1 MPNSAELPGITDR
14 TSTGQRS
21 FSQWLRKASC
31 PFIIRSDVSF
41 NTKSISIS
49 SLGLILGKLKE
60 SSLLDAERHTTQR
73 DIQELEILRGYVS
86 QGTGFRG
93 QKYQFEFSL
102 ISLRYI
108 FIDILGYQRSSEDNA
123 GEPSE
128 CISHLFGS
136 ISGKFLGP
144 THIPPQQVPI
154 DRKPSRKVLKFLIYF
169 VIFSGHISHSFF
181 WLGRSSYG
189 IPTNKDGTCTN

>member
-14 TSTGQRS
+14 TSTGHQRS

-136 ISGKFLGP
+136 ISPQFGKILRPNPHTTP
-144 THIPPQQVPI
+144 T
-154 DRKPSRKVLKFLIYF
+154 
-169 VIFSGHISHSFF
+169 GSH
-181 WLGRSSYG
+181 
-189 IPTNKDGTCTN
+189 